1 MNSIDF
7 NESCVRNMIWDA
19 KKQAEIDATYEREM
33 KKYNRGKNNNS
44 NYYSNSS
51 NIESRLLNLENRI
64 NSLEERI
71 KDLVIGFNN
80 SNGLFVF
87 APDQNITSNFA
98 FSLSDEQFKEIIN
111 KMNK

>member
-19 KKQAEIDATYEREM
+19 KKRAEVDVTYEREL
-33 KKYNRGKNNNS
+33 KKYRSKNNNS
-44 NYYSNSS
+44 NYYSNPS
-51 NIESRLLNLENRI
+51 NIENRLLNLENRI
-64 NSLEERI
+64 NSLEERM

>member
-19 KKQAEIDATYEREM
+19 KKQAEVDATYERER
-33 KKYNRGKNNNS
+33 KKYRGENNKP

-51 NIESRLLNLENRI
+51 SIENRLLNLENKI
-64 NSLEERI
+64 DSLEERM
-71 KDLVIGFNN
+71 KELVIGFNN

>member
-19 KKQAEIDATYEREM
+19 KKQAEVDTTYEREM
-33 KKYNRGKNNNS
+33 KKYRSKNNNNS
-44 NYYSNSS
+44 NYYNHSS
-51 NIESRLLNLENRI
+51 IENRLLNLENRI
-64 NSLEERI
+64 NSLEERM
-71 KDLVIGFNN
+71 KELVIGFNN

>member
-19 KKQAEIDATYEREM
+19 KKQAEVDATYEREI
-33 KKYNRGKNNNS
+33 KKYRGENNKP

-51 NIESRLLNLENRI
+51 NIENRLLNLENKI
-64 NSLEERI
+64 DSLEERM
-71 KDLVIGFNN
+71 KELVIGFNN

>member
-19 KKQAEIDATYEREM
+19 KKQAEVNATYEREI
-33 KKYNRGKNNNS
+33 KKYRSKNNNS

-51 NIESRLLNLENRI
+51 SIENRLLNLENRV
-64 NSLEERI
+64 NSLEERM

>member
-19 KKQAEIDATYEREM
+19 KKQAEVDATYEREM
-33 KKYNRGKNNNS
+33 KKYGSKNNNL
-44 NYYSNSS
+44 NYYFNSS
-51 NIESRLLNLENRI
+51 SIENRLLNLENKI
-64 NSLEERI
+64 NSLEERM

-98 FSLSDEQFKEIIN
+98 FSLSDDQFKEIIN